1 MNKLIIILF
10 LFCSFL
16 TNANDLKLE
25 INQIENKDTFEIELF
40 IINKGN
46 KAINILN
53 SNYASYWCWTYPCI
67 NFIAET
73 KINGEWKKI
82 RETKNMRCGNY
93 QNWYE
98 SKSVISIKST
108 EKIKIGT
115 FSFIKGIDSWYTL
128 IESKKIRLSA
138 EYLIG
143 GLDYKDDLLTTFN
156 INNTSLKSNFIE
168 FDFKFDAKKTSVDA
182 QLASCFK
189 WYVFSQNF
197 EDFFKNYVV
206 IDKPKNEKEV
216 LEFGLKGTNI
226 DFSKTKIIGW
236 FFAREQKTPMR
247 VIVFK
252 IGGDLYLA
260 FSTQVYRKISNDKS
274 GKYIF
279 NIQLANDFIYY

>member
-1 MNKLIIILF
+1 MNKLTIILF

-40 IINKGN
+40 ITNEGN
-46 KAINILN
+46 ETVNILN

-67 NFIAET
+67 NFVAET

-82 RETKNMRCGNY
+82 RETKNMRCGDY

-108 EKIKIGT
+108 KKIKIGT
-115 FSFIKGIDSWYTL
+115 FSFIKGIDSWFAL
-128 IESKKIRLSA
+128 IEDKKIRFSA

-143 GLDYKDDLLTTFN
+143 DFEYKDELLKTFD
-156 INNTSLKSNFIE
+156 IEKTFLKSNFIE
-168 FDFKFDAKKTSVDA
+168 IDFKFNKAKTSVDA
-182 QLASCFK
+182 QLTDCFK
-189 WYVFSQNF
+189 WYVFDENSK
-197 EDFFKNYVV
+197 DFFNNY
-206 IDKPKNEKEV
+206 IIINKPKNEKEV
-216 LEFGLKGTNI
+216 LEFGLEGTNI

-252 IGGDLYLA
+252 IGRELYLA
-260 FSTQVYRKISNDKS
+260 FSTQVYRKIPNDKS

-279 NIQLANDFIYY
+279 NIQLANDFIYH